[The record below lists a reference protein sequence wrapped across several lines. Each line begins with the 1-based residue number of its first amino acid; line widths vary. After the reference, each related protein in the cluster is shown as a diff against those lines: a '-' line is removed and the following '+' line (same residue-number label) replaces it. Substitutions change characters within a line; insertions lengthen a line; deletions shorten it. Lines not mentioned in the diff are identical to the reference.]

1 VHIAAVSDCEVY
13 ELLHIN
19 QRIPFSKQSDHSK
32 ARSYSHFD
40 AKTTALL
47 NKS

>member
-1 VHIAAVSDCEVY
+1 VHEFLY
-13 ELLHIN
+13 IN
-19 QRIPFSKQSDHSK
+19 DRIPFSKESVHSE
-32 ARSYSHFD
+32 ARAYSHFD

>member
-1 VHIAAVSDCEVY
+1 VY

-19 QRIPFSKQSDHSK
+19 DKIPFAKEYDHSK
-32 ARSYSHFD
+32 ARAYSHFD